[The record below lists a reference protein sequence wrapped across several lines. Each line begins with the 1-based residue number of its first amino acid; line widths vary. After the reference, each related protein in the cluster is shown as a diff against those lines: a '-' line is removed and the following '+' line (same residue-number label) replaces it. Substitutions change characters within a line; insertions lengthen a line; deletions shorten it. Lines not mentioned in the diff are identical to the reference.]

1 MMVAMRSAK
10 ITVRFVQGILM
21 ALCVVALVAAGVVV
35 GLRFDRQQSA
45 SSAVSRLDGVFT
57 VQNPS
62 GQVAGPV
69 DFRAAAQRVIPSVVS
84 IDKYEEVPGFFRR
97 EPGVEQTASGSGVLI
112 SDDGYILTN
121 NHVIEHAAQVTVR
134 LNDKR
139 QFDAKVIGT
148 DPYSDLGLL
157 KISAPNLKPAEMGS
171 SKGLEIGQWVI
182 AVGSPLGYDN
192 TLSVGVVSSL
202 NRTLPSEGR
211 SLLLN
216 AIQTDAAINQG
227 NSGGALADAQG
238 RLVGINTAIAS
249 MGGGSIGIGFA
260 IPIDRARRV
269 VNDILKF
276 GRARYGTLG
285 VLVDSRPGLMQRER
299 VRLQL
304 EEMLGA
310 KPPAQGILVREVV
323 RGSVAES
330 AGLQQFDVI
339 LKVNGK
345 AMDDP
350 IELAK
355 FQLDST
361 PGDKA
366 TVEVWQRGARKTL
379 NLTLDDRLTR
389 RMEE

>member
-1 MMVAMRSAK
+1 MRSAK
-10 ITVRFVQGILM
+10 VTVRFVQALLM
-21 ALCVVALVAAGVVV
+21 AVCIVALVAGGVVL

-45 SSAVSRLDGVFT
+45 TALVGRLDRAFT
-57 VQNPS
+57 VQSPKEPV
-62 GQVAGPV
+62 GGPV

-84 IDKYEEVPGFFRR
+84 IDKYEEVYGFFRR
-97 EPGVEQTASGSGVLI
+97 EPGVEQTATGSGVLI

-121 NHVIEHAAQVTVR
+121 NHVIENAAQVTVR

-211 SLLLN
+211 SLLVN

-249 MGGGSIGIGFA
+249 IGGGSIGIGFA

-269 VNDILKF
+269 VNDILKY

-285 VLVDSRPGLMQRER
+285 VIVDSRPGLLQRER

-310 KPPAQGILVREVV
+310 KPPAHGILVREVV
-323 RGSVAES
+323 RRSVAET
-330 AGLQQFDVI
+330 AGLQPFDLI

-345 AMDDP
+345 PMDDP

-355 FQLDST
+355 FQLDSA
-361 PGDKA
+361 PGEKA
-366 TVEVWQRGARKTL
+366 TVEVWHKGATRSLT
-379 NLTLDDRLTR
+379 LTLDDRLTR
-389 RMEE
+389 TAEE

>member
-1 MMVAMRSAK
+1 MMAIMRSAK
-10 ITVRFVQGILM
+10 TVRFLQAALM
-21 ALCVVALVAAGVVV
+21 ALCVVALVAAGVVA
-35 GLRFDRQQSA
+35 GLRFERQR
-45 SSAVSRLDGVFT
+45 SSVAAVNRLDDVFA
-57 VQNPS
+57 VQNPAAPV
-62 GQVAGPV
+62 GGPV

-84 IDKYEEVPGFFRR
+84 IDKFEEVYGFFRR

-112 SDDGYILTN
+112 SEDGYILTN
-121 NHVIEHAAQVTVR
+121 NHVIENAAQVTVR

-171 SKGLEIGQWVI
+171 SKSLEIGQWVI

-202 NRTLPSEGR
+202 DRTLPSEGR
-211 SLLLN
+211 SLLVN

-249 MGGGSIGIGFA
+249 IGGGSIGIGFA

-323 RGSVAES
+323 RGSVAAT
-330 AGLQQFDVI
+330 AGMQQFDVI

-345 AMDDP
+345 PMDDP

-355 FQLDST
+355 FQLDSV

-366 TVEVWQRGARKTL
+366 TVEVWQRGARKTFS
-379 NLTLDDRLTR
+379 LTLDDRLTR
-389 RMEE
+389 RAED